1 MPLCDTRFRS
11 RSRGRLPGIVRL
23 LAVSVPVALGL
34 AGCQVLTPPPATQ
47 QAPLPVME
55 TPVQPPRVPMPDAP
69 ADPEPDPAP
78 SDSAGVARLV
88 RLAQVWHLIA
98 LHHPAVAVRGAPLDS
113 AFIRAVTLVRR
124 AQDPALLQVAYAR
137 FLAVLDD
144 PLTRVEAT
152 PETTPDARV
161 VSAGSAAVGETAV
174 GEIAVERTADS
185 ILVIQMPTATRYSSR
200 AEVALREALA
210 SAPARVILDLRT
222 SAAGTSAGGASTAGI
237 STAMAALSADPD
249 SLDAFVAKMELGER
263 LASVPFSR
271 STVRVRR
278 VGGARDVQGTWYYDD
293 SWLGR
298 DGVLVAARASTP
310 RRVMVLANAHTV
322 MPRAVL
328 GLIAT
333 GRGTLIAEGALRDD
347 ALVPSV
353 LVPVGSGLSV
363 RIRTG
368 EVVHVDGSSGV
379 LADTTV
385 APAAAGTVT
394 AMDSVP
400 ALRAALQFLRTGRGV
415 RASRMPMVRAPAMLP
430 GYYDTDPYPYMGARV
445 LGAARIWSAM
455 RARHAHRDL
464 YDEDIDVAFERVIP
478 KLEAARYAHEYAA
491 ALRDFVGVFDDAQ
504 VALTGAS
511 ADSVRGLAAAPFRV
525 RWVDGRAIISDIV
538 RDSVTQSLGIEPGL
552 EVVAADG
559 YPMPA
564 WISEHRGRVSAP
576 NEWNRLYQLMQL
588 LPYGPEGRMLLRV
601 RDMTGRERQF
611 DVPRRE
617 SYVPLLATVER
628 PWQNTS
634 RTLSSGIAYIDV
646 NRLTEQTVG
655 PELER
660 HRDAR
665 AWILDLR
672 GALPDTSAVFAQV
685 LQAVRTRPV
694 AVTARELH
702 RYQSA
707 PCLAVTLREATQ
719 QCADEREVRARI
731 SRGDTASHFS
741 GRLVALLDER
751 TSGAMERLAMALEA
765 STDVTFVGS
774 TTAGSPAETVRVPL
788 PGQLSVG
795 IPAAELRRADGAQW
809 QRVGITPIVDA
820 RLTHRAFRSGAD
832 DVVERAQQW
841 LVQQLDGTP
850 RRRR

>member
-11 RSRGRLPGIVRL
+11 RLDSRSRGRLPGVVRL
-23 LAVSVPVALGL
+23 LAVFASVPVGL

-144 PLTRVEAT
+144 PLTRVETAV
-152 PETTPDARV
+152 ETTPDAGT
-161 VSAGSAAVGETAV
+161 VSAGSATV

-185 ILVIQMPTATRYSSR
+185 ILVIKMPTATRYSSR

-222 SAAGTSAGGASTAGI
+222 SVAGASTAT
-237 STAMAALSADPD
+237 SASADPD

-385 APAAAGTVT
+385 ASAVAGATADAAAGAVASAVA

-400 ALRAALQFLRTGRGV
+400 ALRAALQFLRSGRGV
-415 RASRMPMVRAPAMLP
+415 RASRMPVVRAPAMLP

-464 YDEDIDVAFERVIP
+464 YDEDIDAAFERVIP

-511 ADSVRGLAAAPFRV
+511 ADSVRGLASAPFRV

-538 RDSVTQSLGIEPGL
+538 RDSVTQVLGIEPGL

-564 WISEHRGRVSAP
+564 WISEHRARVSAP
-576 NEWNRLYQLMQL
+576 NEWNRLHQLMQL

-660 HRDAR
+660 HRGAR

-719 QCADEREVRARI
+719 QCADEREVRARV

>member
-1 MPLCDTRFRS
+1 MHSRRRF
-11 RSRGRLPGIVRL
+11 PGIARL
-23 LAVSVPVALGL
+23 IVLSSGL
-34 AGCQVLTPPPATQ
+34 AGCQMLATPPASREVPV
-47 QAPLPVME
+47 PVMDA
-55 TPVQPPRVPMPDAP
+55 PVQPPRVPMPDAP
-69 ADPEPDPAP
+69 PDPEPDPAP

-88 RLAQVWHLIA
+88 RLTQVWHLIA
-98 LHHPAVAVRGAPLDS
+98 LHHPAVTVRGAPLDS
-113 AFIRAVTLVRR
+113 AFIRAATLVRR
-124 AQDPALLQVAYAR
+124 AQDPSLLRVAYER

-144 PLTRVEAT
+144 PLTRVEVAAAT
-152 PETTPDARV
+152 ANGPATGNDFTGPSV
-161 VSAGSAAVGETAV
+161 V

-185 ILVIQMPTATRYSSR
+185 ILVIQMPTATRYSTR

-210 SAPARVILDLRT
+210 SVPARVILDLRT
-222 SAAGTSAGGASTAGI
+222 KFRGPEGGIAGAT
-237 STAMAALSADPD
+237 ADPD
-249 SLDAFVAKMELGER
+249 SLDAFVARMELGER

-278 VGGARDVQGTWYYDD
+278 VGGAREVQGTWYFDD

-298 DGVLVAARASTP
+298 DGVLVAARASQP

-333 GRGTLIAEGALRDD
+333 GHGTLIAEATPTNTVRDD

-353 LVPVGSGLSV
+353 RVPVSDGLVV

-368 EVVHVDGSSGV
+368 EVVHVDGSSGI

-385 APAAAGTVT
+385 LPATETLTAGG
-394 AMDSVP
+394 ASPALDSVP
-400 ALRAALQFLRTGRGV
+400 ALRTALRLLRTGRRV
-415 RASRMPMVRAPAMLP
+415 RASRMPAVRAPAVLP
-430 GYYDTDPYPYMGARV
+430 GYYDTDPYPYMGARI
-445 LGAARIWSAM
+445 LGAARVWSAM

-464 YDEDIDVAFERVIP
+464 YDEDIDAAFERVIP

-491 ALRDFVGVFDDAQ
+491 ALRTFVGVFDDAQ
-504 VALTGAS
+504 VALSGAS
-511 ADSVRGLAAAPFRV
+511 VDSVRGLASAPFRV
-525 RWVDGRAIISDIV
+525 RWVDNRAIISDVV
-538 RDSVTQSLGIEPGL
+538 RDSVTQALAIEPGL

-559 YPMPA
+559 YPMAA
-564 WISEHRGRVSAP
+564 WISEHRGMVSAP
-576 NEWNRLYQLMQL
+576 NEWNRLHQLMQM
-588 LPYGPEGRMLLRV
+588 LPYGAEGRMLLRV
-601 RDMTGRERQF
+601 RDMLGRERQF

-617 SYVPLLATVER
+617 HYVPLLATVER

-634 RTLSSGIAYIDV
+634 RTLPSGIAYIDV

-660 HRDAR
+660 YRSAR

-685 LQAVRTRPV
+685 LQAVRLRPV

-707 PCLAVTLREATQ
+707 PCLAVSLREAMQ
-719 QCADEREVRARI
+719 QCADEREVRARV
-731 SRGDTASHFS
+731 SRGDTTAHYG

-774 TTAGSPAETVRVPL
+774 TTAGSPAEAVRVPL
-788 PGQLSVG
+788 PGQLSIGV
-795 IPAAELRRADGAQW
+795 PAVELRRADGAQW

-820 RLTHRAFRSGAD
+820 RLTQRAFRNGAD

-841 LVQQLDGTP
+841 LVQQLDGPP